1 MINMTGSND
10 IKGGDAAYLADI
22 LTGCVGDDKF
32 KFYEQSWILDA
43 LANISL
49 NIDYAG
55 AAGLDQMTSTRKAF
69 DRVRREILHR
79 LLESK
84 DQGLR
89 SAAEMPDGIELD
101 DLMRLSLDSPY
112 SATDGCVD
120 SHEEQI
126 RALISAYQ
134 DLWLSPERPDDVR
147 FGVVFI
153 LTEGLHNAV
162 YGKFT
167 DAPSYNARGRLFT
180 RIAMELKCLELEYPS
195 LLKEFNDRF
204 LTPCLPGR

>member
-1 MINMTGSND
+1 MVNMTETNNN
-10 IKGGDAAYLADI
+10 KGGDAAYLADI

-55 AAGLDQMTSTRKAF
+55 VAGLNQMTSTRKAF
-69 DRVRREILHR
+69 DRVQREILHR

-84 DQGLR
+84 DLGLR
-89 SAAEMPDGIELD
+89 TAAEMPDSIELD
-101 DLMRLSLDSPY
+101 DLMSLSSDSPY
-112 SATDGCVD
+112 SATDGYVD

-126 RALISAYQ
+126 QALISAYQ
-134 DLWLSPERPDDVR
+134 DLWLSPEHPDDVR

-153 LTEGLHNAV
+153 LTYGLHNAMC
-162 YGKFT
+162 GKHT
-167 DAPSYNARGRLFT
+167 DAPSFNARGRLFA
-180 RIAMELKCLELEYPS
+180 RIAMELQCLELEYPS
-195 LLKEFNDRF
+195 LLKEFNNRF
-204 LTPCLPGR
+204 LAPCLPGR